1 MCYEKRKL
9 YYSVSTRCISVK
21 SLMRGRSKFLT
32 KTKCMKARIFL
43 FTVIASLMMVSC
55 TKYYRVVEDDT
66 PIYDELDEGSEVLAT
81 LKAGEVV

>member
-1 MCYEKRKL
+1 
-9 YYSVSTRCISVK
+9 
-21 SLMRGRSKFLT
+21 
-32 KTKCMKARIFL
+32 MKARIFL